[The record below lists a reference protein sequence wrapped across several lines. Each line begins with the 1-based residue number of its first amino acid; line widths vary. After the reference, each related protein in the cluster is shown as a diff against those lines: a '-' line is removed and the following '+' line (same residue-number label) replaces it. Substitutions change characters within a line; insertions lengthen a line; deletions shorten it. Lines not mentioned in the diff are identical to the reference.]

1 MGKKKT
7 TKPEM
12 LLLLIEFGQTHGN
25 RTSDD
30 DFGLEEDGF
39 EEDIGQNEGGEALA
53 RSWSSNCPIPE
64 SVQDQVGWG
73 FEQPG
78 LVEYV
83 SVLPT

>member
-1 MGKKKT
+1 
-7 TKPEM
+7 M
-12 LLLLIEFGQTHGN
+12 LLLLIEFEQTHGN

-53 RSWSSNCPIPE
+53 RSWSSNCHIPE